1 MHQFWFS
8 TSNLCFINPYI
19 VISPKYNSTL
29 IYVCFKIWIWNG
41 CYDAI
46 SKHLN
51 VLRTGTLAIWN
62 KIYRLSNL
70 HGGIIP
76 LIFARGSQVHILDW
90 DIKWFDLNLFH
101 LFTPTHTYIIHF
113 HLCCRCQETGHQ
125 RSHVDIIR
133 RINIYLSK
141 NCICS
146 ECRTGGLWIVE
157 LNTQAFSSWLQ
168 HSWYF
173 QWAGFSHG
181 PSSPAGRVRI
191 GPGSPT
197 GRVRCGPGSL
207 VFVWHFTRISHIC
220 VNQRHWESND
230 GRLHVDIMPHNYD
243 VTIIWLGSML
253 CS

>member
-1 MHQFWFS
+1 MSISFQYLIWTQLFCNQTKSVLFVDITPVDVQIHSCCQAHQPAFRLDVVYTRFNIFIGIS
-8 TSNLCFINPYI
+8 NTDASFTS
-19 VISPKYNSTL
+19 
-29 IYVCFKIWIWNG
+29 
-41 CYDAI
+41 
-46 SKHLN
+46 
-51 VLRTGTLAIWN
+51 LR
-62 KIYRLSNL
+62 
-70 HGGIIP
+70 GG
-76 LIFARGSQVHILDW
+76 LRFILDW

-113 HLCCRCQETGHQ
+113 HLCCRCQETGYQ

-133 RINIYLSK
+133 RINIYSFK

-168 HSWYF
+168 HSWHF

-197 GRVRCGPGSL
+197 GRVGCGPGSL
-207 VFVWHFTRISHIC
+207 VFLILPP
-220 VNQRHWESND
+220 QKQ
-230 GRLHVDIMPHNYD
+230 
-243 VTIIWLGSML
+243 
-253 CS
+253 